1 MGDRRYIPDT
11 GHNQASPLQRPNG
24 GFPAGSR
31 PLDQYIY
38 LAQSLVHPPAGSLL
52 RGPLGG
58 KGRTLAGPF
67 ETHGSRAGRRDH
79 AALRV
84 GDANQGVVE
93 RRIYI
98 SPALYNC
105 SALSTSCS
113 WSRHKFL
120 SPTSYHPSGGHV
132 RQQCGGALSG
142 YGRWSGCAGH
152 GPAGRAGGADLDR
165 NQFRLNG
172 ECFG

>member
-11 GHNQASPLQRPNG
+11 GDNQAGPLQRPNG
-24 GFPAGSR
+24 GFPAGTRS
-31 PLDQYIY
+31 LDQHVY

-52 RGPLGG
+52 GRAVGG
-58 KGRTLAGPF
+58 KGRSLSGPL
-67 ETHGSRAGRRDH
+67 ETDGSRAGRGDH

-84 GDANQGVVE
+84 GDTNQGVVE

-98 SPALYNC
+98 SPALDD
-105 SALSTSCS
+105 SPALSTSCS
-113 WSRHKFL
+113 WSRHKFF

-132 RQQCGGALSG
+132 RRQCGGDLSG
-142 YGRWSGCAGH
+142 CGHLSGCAGR
-152 GPAGRAGGADLDR
+152 GPAGRAGGADLDK
-165 NQFRLNG
+165 NQFQSDG